1 MIDPDD
7 PYKQRTKDYP
17 KGLENSKKNTNKKCD
32 FFCWVGGEV
41 ETSNVF
47 LLLCLQFGFGVC
59 FLVVVVVVDEGLV
72 SGF

>member
-1 MIDPDD
+1 MIDPAT
-7 PYKQRTKDYP
+7 QREKDYL
-17 KGLENSKKNTNKKCD
+17 KGLENSKKTHQQKMC

-59 FLVVVVVVDEGLV
+59 FLLVVVVVVVVDEGLV